1 MTDYRRIEF
10 TLGYYPLF
18 EKGGAI
24 ANAKIFVG
32 EPDTDPT
39 VIANQ
44 KTVFVIQ
51 ETNFPIPVSQPIET
65 DAGGVPQYAGT
76 PAMFAFELSSDP
88 LADTS
93 YSMEVQ
99 DSGGSKIY
107 YIPSSQELSY
117 EPKFDILPI
126 NKGGTNSGTALVN
139 DKIMASFGGQIIES
153 SLGIEDVRFHQGMI
167 MMWSGD
173 IGTIPA
179 GWVLC
184 DGTNGTPDLR
194 NRFMVGAG
202 DEYNPDDIGGE
213 KEHALTSDENGL
225 HSHSSGAASAN
236 GGQYLTGSAPIAIG
250 DTGSSGLGDPHE
262 NRPPYYALAFIMKT

>member
-18 EKGGAI
+18 DKSGAI
-24 ANAKIFVG
+24 ANAQIYIG

-39 VIANQ
+39 VPANQ
-44 KTVFVIQ
+44 KDISVLQENGSFVPAQ
-51 ETNFPIPVSQPIET
+51 QPIET
-65 DAGGVPQYAGT
+65 NAGGVPQYMGS
-76 PAMFAFELSSDP
+76 PATFTFELPSDP

-99 DSGGSKIY
+99 DRVGSQIY
-107 YIPSSQELSY
+107 YTPSSMALAY

-126 NKGGTNSGTALVN
+126 AKGGTNSGTALVN

-153 SLGIEDVRFHQGMI
+153 SLGAEDVQFHQGMI

-184 DGTNGTPDLR
+184 NGTNGTPDLR

-213 KEHALTSDENGL
+213 KEHALTEDENGL

-236 GGQYLTGSAPIAIG
+236 GGQYLTGSAPIGIG